1 MSVKFIYKSD
11 GNVDIVVAP
20 EIPVSPR
27 TFRQLLANWLVIDR
41 IRAEKID
48 ISQYSDLL
56 TLLEKKRSGCIGEA
70 FAAVEEKIR
79 EMIQL
84 GDIDQL
90 EALLLNLHQEF
101 EPYRILSPLV
111 SKFSTDETRR
121 LLPLDPGIKS
131 SSHKRDGIAATRI
144 R

>member
-1 MSVKFIYKSD
+1 MSVKFIYKSN

-27 TFRQLLANWLVIDR
+27 TFRQLLANRLVIER
-41 IRAEKID
+41 VRAENID
-48 ISQYSDLL
+48 ISRHSDLL
-56 TLLEKKRSGCIGEA
+56 TLLEKKRSGGFGEE
-70 FAAVEEKIR
+70 FVAVEEKIR

-90 EALLLNLHQEF
+90 EALLLNPHPEF

-111 SKFSTDETRR
+111 SKFSTD
-121 LLPLDPGIKS
+121 D
-131 SSHKRDGIAATRI
+131 I
-144 R
+144 RKIVASRPRNQVQFC

>member
-11 GNVDIVVAP
+11 GSVDIVVAP

-27 TFRQLLANWLVIDR
+27 TFRQLLANRLVIDR
-41 IRAEKID
+41 IRAENID
-48 ISQYSDLL
+48 ISRHSDLL
-56 TLLEKKRSGCIGEA
+56 TLLEKKRSGCFGEE
-70 FAAVEEKIR
+70 FVAVEEKNR

-90 EALLLNLHQEF
+90 EALLLNPHQEF

-111 SKFSTDETRR
+111 SKFSTD
-121 LLPLDPGIKS
+121 D
-131 SSHKRDGIAATRI
+131 I
-144 R
+144 RKIVASRPRNQVQFC